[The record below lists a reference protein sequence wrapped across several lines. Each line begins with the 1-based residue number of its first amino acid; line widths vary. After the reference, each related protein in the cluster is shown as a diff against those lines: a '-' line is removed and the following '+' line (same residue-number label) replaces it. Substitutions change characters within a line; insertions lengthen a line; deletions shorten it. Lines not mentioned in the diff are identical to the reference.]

1 MIRNYLKTAIRNF
14 QKNRI
19 LSLINLGGLSI
30 GITAV
35 LLIGMYIYNETGYDN
50 FQQNKSSLYRV
61 GFRFWQNGKLLGE
74 GAEFTPPFGSDAQN
88 EFPEIRSFTRISSE
102 SSERI
107 AYITYNDKT
116 IKVDD
121 IHHADSNF
129 FQLFSYK
136 LLQGNPSTVLKE
148 PYSIVLTGET
158 AKKLFGKKENAL
170 GKVVRLDNQTDYLVT
185 GIAQELPSNSHL
197 SYNALLSFITLYKE
211 PGNFMD
217 WNGGE
222 QYITYLQ
229 LKDRA
234 SRESLEK
241 KLPAFM
247 WKHINEDY
255 SKVGFRNDAS
265 LQPIQDIHLYYSGDS
280 GTLRTNIY
288 VFSVVALLILIIS
301 CVNYV
306 NLTTAQATSRF
317 KEVGVRK
324 VLGAARS
331 QLIKQ
336 FLIETVLVTT
346 IAFIIAIAVVMLV
359 TPVYQQMLGKN
370 LGSVSLRTAPAL
382 LLLFLI
388 IMIVGAIAGSYVAF
402 YLSSFN
408 VTRIFKAL
416 LPQSAQSIFRKG
428 LIITQFAISI
438 GLMSFALLVTLQ
450 LKYSKNI
457 NPGYDR
463 DHILVLPLVGEKTK
477 EAYPLLQQKLSQIPE
492 VEQVSALSEIPYDG
506 ITSNGFIPEGG
517 TKAMVIHQL
526 DVDENFGRTFN
537 IKLVSGDYF
546 SKDRPVINEGYIINE
561 TLARTLEWQTPLG
574 KTIRRNGEHK
584 VVGVIKD
591 FHFASLHDK
600 IEPLIITNKPWA
612 NQYSYLA
619 IKYQTGNT
627 SSFINHIKQTWRNTL
642 PDAPFDYWFLDDAFN
657 NIYKNEERFQNIF
670 LYFSALSIILTLAGV
685 FGLVLLTLK
694 QRTKELGIRKVL
706 GAGIADIIKL
716 TVKDFI
722 WLIIVAALI
731 VTPLSW
737 YYMHAWLQ
745 NFAYRI
751 SISWWMFAL
760 CGLIVFLIT
769 LSTIS
774 FQAIKA
780 ATANPVK
787 SLRTE

>member
-1 MIRNYLKTAIRNF
+1 MIKNYLKTAWRNF

-30 GITAV
+30 GISAV
-35 LLIGMYIYNETGYDN
+35 LLIGMYMYSETGYDN
-50 FQQNKSSLYRV
+50 FQQNKSSLYRA
-61 GFRFWQNGKLLGE
+61 GFHFWQNGKLLGD

-102 SSERI
+102 RI

-116 IKVDD
+116 YKVDN

-148 PYSIVLTGET
+148 PYSIVLTGEI
-158 AKKLFGKKENAL
+158 AKKLFGKEEKAL
-170 GKVVRLDNQTDYLVT
+170 GKVVRLNNQTDYIVT
-185 GIAQELPSNSHL
+185 GIAQESLSNSHL

-222 QYITYLQ
+222 QYIAYLQ
-229 LKDRA
+229 LNDGA
-234 SRESLEK
+234 NRESLEK

-255 SKVGFRNDAS
+255 SKVGFRIDAY
-265 LQPIQDIHLYYSGDS
+265 LQPIQDIHLYYSGNS

-306 NLTTAQATSRF
+306 NLTIAQATTRF

-324 VLGAARS
+324 VLGAARG

-336 FLIETVLVTT
+336 FLIETVLVTAT
-346 IAFIIAIAVVMLV
+346 AFIIAIAMVMLV
-359 TPVYQQMLGKN
+359 TPVYQHMLGKN
-370 LGSVSLRTAPAL
+370 LPSVNLGTAPAL
-382 LLLFLI
+382 LLLFII

-428 LIITQFAISI
+428 LIVTQFAISI
-438 GLMSFALLVTLQ
+438 GLMSFTLLVTLQ
-450 LKYSKNI
+450 LKYSKNT

-477 EAYPLLQQKLSQIPE
+477 EACPLLQHKLSQMPE
-492 VEQVSALSEIPYDG
+492 VEQVSALSEVPYDG
-506 ITSNGFIPEGG
+506 ITNNGFVPEGG
-517 TKAMVIHQL
+517 TKAMVVHQL
-526 DVDENFGRTFN
+526 DVDENFLRTFN
-537 IKLVSGDYF
+537 INLVAGNF
-546 SKDRPVINEGYIINE
+546 FLKDRSTVNEGYIINE
-561 TLARTLEWQTPLG
+561 TLARILGWQNPLG
-574 KTIRRNGEHK
+574 KTISRNGKHN

-600 IEPLIITNKPWA
+600 IEPLIITNKPWE

-619 IKYQTGNT
+619 IKYQANNT
-627 SSFINHIKQTWRNTL
+627 SSFINQIKQTWRNTL
-642 PDAPFDYWFLDDAFN
+642 SDAPFDYWFLDDAFN
-657 NIYKNEERFQNIF
+657 NIYKNEERFQHIF
-670 LYFSALSIILTLAGV
+670 LYFSALSIILTLAGI
-685 FGLVLLTLK
+685 FGLVLLALK

-716 TVKDFI
+716 TIKDFI
-722 WLIIVAALI
+722 WLVVIAALI
-731 VTPLSW
+731 ATPLAW
-737 YYMHAWLQ
+737 YYMNGWLQ
-745 NFAYRI
+745 NFAYRT
-751 SISWWMFAL
+751 SISWWIFAI
-760 CGLIVFLIT
+760 CGFIVLLIT
-769 LSTIS
+769 ISTIS

-780 ATANPVK
+780 AIANPVK